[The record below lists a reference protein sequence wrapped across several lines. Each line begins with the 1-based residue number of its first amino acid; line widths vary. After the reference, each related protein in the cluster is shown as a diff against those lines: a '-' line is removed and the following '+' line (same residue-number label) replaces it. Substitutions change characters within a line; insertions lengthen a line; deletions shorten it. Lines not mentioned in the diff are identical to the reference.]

1 MKMFKLIYDV
11 NQKYI
16 LSKYVGV
23 SGQCMKFCS
32 TAVIVCMFIHKC
44 YMYMYILYMFYHT
57 YMMKTESLGS

>member
-1 MKMFKLIYDV
+1 MEMFKLIYVV

-32 TAVIVCMFIHKC
+32 TAVIVCMFIH
-44 YMYMYILYMFYHT
+44 
-57 YMMKTESLGS
+57 YMMKTESLGA